1 MVAANTILCYS
12 YFIETKHT
20 EENKM
25 EKKVEAL
32 LIKWGNNQDDVKA
45 MMAKWFEVIY
55 NGNKEE
61 KPSYIANMIRTAW

>member
-1 MVAANTILCYS
+1 MLVLVTIVRYS

-25 EKKVEAL
+25 EKKVETL
-32 LIKWGNNQDDVKA
+32 LIKWGNNPDDVKA

>member
-1 MVAANTILCYS
+1 MVAANTIVRYS
-12 YFIETKHT
+12 YPIETKHT
-20 EENKM
+20 EENEM
-25 EKKVEAL
+25 EKKVETL
-32 LIKWGNNQDDVKA
+32 LIKWGNNPDDVRA

>member
-1 MVAANTILCYS
+1 
-12 YFIETKHT
+12 
-20 EENKM
+20 M

-61 KPSYIANMIRTAW
+61 KPSYIANMIRTSWEWRLLK